1 MTEPTEE
8 TNVGLELPTSD
19 EIPMGDIELGIE
31 PESEPPP
38 YPTKPMTRRALASVL
53 GCSDVNIGKRLRQLR
68 EFHPMSLLVEPS
80 GKVSVFGCKE
90 VMDLIAQ
97 GLDVYR
103 QLQLEASEEP
113 EQPPMGIVVSD
124 GNAVIPQIMG
134 TTAGQG
140 AIVDFA
146 GGLDAYLEQIR
157 EGITSEREQLNRRRA
172 EREQALQSGVAA
184 LSRIQREQQRLN
196 DARLQDSIDER
207 VARQVLDALGKLA
220 GVGYG
225 PAQSA

>member
-80 GKVSVFGCKE
+80 GKV
-90 VMDLIAQ
+90 
-97 GLDVYR
+97 
-103 QLQLEASEEP
+103 
-113 EQPPMGIVVSD
+113 
-124 GNAVIPQIMG
+124 
-134 TTAGQG
+134 
-140 AIVDFA
+140 AIFDCFF
-146 GGLDAYLEQIR
+146 
-157 EGITSEREQLNRRRA
+157 T
-172 EREQALQSGVAA
+172 
-184 LSRIQREQQRLN
+184 
-196 DARLQDSIDER
+196 
-207 VARQVLDALGKLA
+207 KLA
-220 GVGYG
+220 GHTLLFLALILAFVLYFII
-225 PAQSA
+225 AY